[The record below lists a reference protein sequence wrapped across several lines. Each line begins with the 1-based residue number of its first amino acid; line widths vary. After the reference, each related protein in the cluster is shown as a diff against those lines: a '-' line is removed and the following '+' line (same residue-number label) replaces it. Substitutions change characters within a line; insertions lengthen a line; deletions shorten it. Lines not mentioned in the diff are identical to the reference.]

1 MENKN
6 IIIILVAIIIVLAA
20 IAGFMFSQSQNPKNG
35 CEVKVTSDPNLYE
48 GDKLSIQLTG
58 LDKTAISKEKVD
70 VVITDKKGNVVV
82 NKTVKTNSK
91 GKAKIGLNLKKGKY
105 DVNVTFGGNEKYVAS
120 DVSQVLRIKEKTT
133 ETVSD
138 DNAVDTSKYPSYN
151 SNIGYYR
158 DIEEQQELLLIET
171 SNGEYYVL
179 GGDGYYVYDGRD
191 SQGNIQM
198 GSYMGKY

>member
-1 MENKN
+1 M
-6 IIIILVAIIIVLAA
+6 
-20 IAGFMFSQSQNPKNG
+20 
-35 CEVKVTSDPNLYE
+35 
-48 GDKLSIQLTG
+48 
-58 LDKTAISKEKVD
+58 DKTAISKEKVD